1 MIANDLILFSQVV
14 QHGSFSKVA
23 ELNELTNSVVSKRI
37 ARLESTLGVQLLY
50 RTTRSLTLTEA
61 GNALSQQAQLLSEIT
76 TDAVNAVSGLGNKI
90 TGHIRMTIPTV
101 SGELFLAESIA
112 EFSQKHAG
120 ISIDVRLDNE
130 FVDLVKEGVDL
141 AIRTGVLDDSTLIA
155 KPLMTSHW
163 VVCCSPNYI
172 KNYGEPN
179 KPEDLSEHNCLA
191 YTYQNNGGYEW
202 SFGQDS
208 EQQQVKISGSFA
220 TNNSQALRKAALGGF
235 GIVYIP
241 KCSVYEDIERGD
253 LIALLPEYQTRSLG
267 VYAVYPYTKHLPDKV
282 KLLIEHIKQG
292 YERLNRY
299 F

>member
-1 MIANDLILFSQVV
+1 MIANDLILFSQVL

-23 ELNELTNSVVSKRI
+23 ELNDLTNSVVSKRI

-61 GNALSQQAQLLSEIT
+61 GNALSQQAQLVSEIT
-76 TDAVNAVSGLGNKI
+76 TDAINAVSGLGNKI
-90 TGHIRMTIPTV
+90 TGDIRMTIPTV

-112 EFSQKHAG
+112 QFSQKHEG

-141 AIRTGVLDDSTLIA
+141 AIRTGVLEDSTLIA

-172 KNYGEPN
+172 KKYGEPK

-202 SFGQDS
+202 SFGQNS
-208 EQQQVKISGSFA
+208 EQQVKISGSFA

-241 KCSVYEDIERGD
+241 KCSVYEDIEKGD
-253 LIALLPEYQTRSLG
+253 LIALLPEYKTRSLG

-292 YERLNRY
+292 YERLAHY